1 MQNDILVT
9 YDVNTLEAEG
19 RARLRRVAKA
29 CENWGQRVQDSVF
42 ECSVTEMVYER
53 LKKKLLSIIN
63 PEEDSLRIYHLRGK
77 REEYLEAFGLD
88 RYMDFGEA
96 LVV

>member
-1 MQNDILVT
+1 MRKDILVS
-9 YDVNTLEAEG
+9 YDVNTLDAQG

-29 CENWGQRVQDSVF
+29 CKNCGQRVQYSVF
-42 ECSVTEMVYER
+42 ECSVSDMVYER
-53 LKKKLLSIIN
+53 LKRKLLSIIN

-88 RYMDFGEA
+88 RYVDFGDA